1 MYMYLHASSPFVV
14 ASIAYVLSYNKHVC
28 VCASVQSL
36 RAQANLFTDRKLWL
50 LEIYSMNIIEHFMLF
65 LYDNILGSEQ
75 GRKSK

>member
-1 MYMYLHASSPFVV
+1 MRTSVDQQMDSARGKTQLVTVFT
-14 ASIAYVLSYNKHVC
+14 
-28 VCASVQSL
+28 VQSL

-50 LEIYSMNIIEHFMLF
+50 LETYSMNKIEHFMLF

>member
-1 MYMYLHASSPFVV
+1 MHTSVDQQMDSARGKTQPVTVFT
-14 ASIAYVLSYNKHVC
+14 
-28 VCASVQSL
+28 VQSL

-50 LEIYSMNIIEHFMLF
+50 QIYSMNKIEHFMLF